1 MIEGSAAASDLTWG
15 GMVQLSG
22 ANGKGIQTS
31 SGELIV
37 PTYKYIAYLNRT
49 MKHTASSGQGQVLR
63 SSDSGSTWSLGY
75 DVRPLLHPGPQRLD
89 VGPDSGE
96 GQLVQLYDN
105 ATLFYE
111 LRVDTA
117 MPCEDP
123 AVPHCRLTALSDDG
137 GLTCVQQPSAP
148 PTPA

>member
-1 MIEGSAAASDLTWG
+1 
-15 GMVQLSG
+15 
-22 ANGKGIQTS
+22 
-31 SGELIV
+31 
-37 PTYKYIAYLNRT
+37 

-105 ATLFYE
+105 KTLFYE

-123 AVPHCRLTALSDDG
+123 AVPHCRRIRKSRKHKTNTEHAVQMMSDPKSPHAG
-137 GLTCVQQPSAP
+137 GHEIPS
-148 PTPA
+148 PAFSSFA

>member
-1 MIEGSAAASDLTWG
+1 MISKRHHSFLSD
-15 GMVQLSG
+15 
-22 ANGKGIQTS
+22 
-31 SGELIV
+31 
-37 PTYKYIAYLNRT
+37 KYIAYLNRT

-63 SSDSGSTWSLGY
+63 SSDSGLTWSLGY

-105 ATLFYE
+105 KTLFYE

-123 AVPHCRLTALSDDG
+123 AVPHCRLTALSEDG
-137 GLTCVQQPSAP
+137 GLTCVQQPSPP
-148 PTPA
+148 PTPP

>member
-1 MIEGSAAASDLTWG
+1 
-15 GMVQLSG
+15 
-22 ANGKGIQTS
+22 
-31 SGELIV
+31 
-37 PTYKYIAYLNRT
+37 

-75 DVRPLLHPGPQRLD
+75 DVRPLLHPGRDRLD

-137 GLTCVQQPSAP
+137 GKTCASNTLRPDGPSDRFHQVEE
-148 PTPA
+148 PAVRGGAAISGDEGRSRTLAAAEGADLRRLHG